1 MREKTVIALYDHFD
15 DAKKAVAGLLAADVP
30 SGKIALL
37 ANDSTGDHPAL
48 SINPAYA
55 REQFD
60 MDSQAQSP
68 IFLGAEV
75 GVGLGGVLGFLAGVS
90 TIAIPGLGFLL
101 AAGTWATVAAGATA
115 GGVIGAV
122 GGSLVRHGVSSA
134 DAHLYAE
141 GLKHG
146 GTLLTCT
153 VDDGKVT
160 EVTGI
165 FKAHNPVDIE
175 ERAADWTA
183 EGWVSL
189 EGSAVMPPPGAGAMP
204 SSMQI

>member
-1 MREKTVIALYDHFD
+1 MREKTVIALYDHFA
-15 DAKKAVAGLLAADVP
+15 DAKKAVAGVIAAGVP

-37 ANDSTGDHPAL
+37 ANDSTGDHPTL

-60 MDSQAQSP
+60 TDSEAQSP

-101 AAGTWATVAAGATA
+101 AAGTWATVAAGAAA

-122 GGSLVRHGVSSA
+122 AGSLVRHGVSSA

-141 GLKHG
+141 GLKRG

-153 VDDGKVT
+153 VDEGKVA
-160 EVTGI
+160 EVSGI
-165 FKAHNPVDIE
+165 FKTHNAVDIE

-189 EGSAVMPPPGAGAMP
+189 DDAVAMPPPGAKAMP
-204 SSMQI
+204 SSVQI

>member
-1 MREKTVIALYDHFD
+1 MRDKIVVALYDHFA
-15 DAKKAVAGLLAADVP
+15 DAKNAVAAVIGAGVP
-30 SGKIALL
+30 SDRLALL

-60 MDSQAQSP
+60 ADSEAQSP
-68 IFLGAEV
+68 VFVGAEV
-75 GVGLGGVLGFLAGVS
+75 GVGLGGVLGFVAGIS

-101 AAGTWATVAAGATA
+101 AAGTWATVAAGAAA

-122 GGSLVRHGVSSA
+122 VGSLVRHGVSTK
-134 DAHLYAE
+134 DAHLFAE
-141 GLKHG
+141 GLKRG

-153 VDDGKVT
+153 VDEGKVA
-160 EVTGI
+160 EVSGI
-165 FKAHNPVDIE
+165 FKKHNAVDIE

-189 EGSAVMPPPGAGAMP
+189 EGVAPAASAAPAMHA
-204 SSMQI
+204 

>member
-1 MREKTVIALYDHFD
+1 MRDKIVVALYDHFSNAK
-15 DAKKAVAGLLAADVP
+15 DALAALITAGVP
-30 SGKIALL
+30 SEKLALL

-48 SINPAYA
+48 SLNPAFA

-60 MDSQAQSP
+60 ADSEAQSP
-68 IFLGAEV
+68 IFVGAEV
-75 GVGLGGVLGFLAGVS
+75 GVGLGGVLGFVAGIS

-101 AAGTWATVAAGATA
+101 AVGTWATVAAGAAA

-122 GGSLVRHGVSSA
+122 VGSLIRQGVSTK

-141 GLKHG
+141 GIKRG
-146 GTLLTCT
+146 GTLVTCMIDESRT
-153 VDDGKVT
+153 A
-160 EVTGI
+160 EVSGI
-165 FKAHNPVDIE
+165 LKQHGAVDIE

-189 EGSAVMPPPGAGAMP
+189 ETAAPPAAAAAGAAPMHP
-204 SSMQI
+204 

>member
-1 MREKTVIALYDHFD
+1 MREKIVVALYDHFA
-15 DAKKAVAGLLAADVP
+15 DAKNAVAAVIAAGVP
-30 SGKIALL
+30 SDKLALL

-60 MDSQAQSP
+60 ADSEAQSP
-68 IFLGAEV
+68 VFVGAEV
-75 GVGLGGVLGFLAGVS
+75 GVGLGGVLGFVAGIS

-101 AAGTWATVAAGATA
+101 AAGTWATVAAGAAA

-122 GGSLVRHGVSSA
+122 VGSLVRHGVSTK
-134 DAHLYAE
+134 DAHLFAE
-141 GLKHG
+141 GLKRG

-153 VDDGKVT
+153 VDEGKVA
-160 EVTGI
+160 EVSGI
-165 FKAHNPVDIE
+165 FKKHNAVDIE
-175 ERAADWTA
+175 ERAGDWTA

-189 EGSAVMPPPGAGAMP
+189 EGATPAPAAAAAAMHA
-204 SSMQI
+204 